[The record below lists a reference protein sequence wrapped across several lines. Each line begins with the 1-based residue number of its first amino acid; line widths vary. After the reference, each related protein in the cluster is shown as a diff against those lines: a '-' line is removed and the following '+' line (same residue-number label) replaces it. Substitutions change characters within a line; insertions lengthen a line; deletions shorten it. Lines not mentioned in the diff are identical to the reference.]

1 MVPEDLFTCSTS
13 RYIFEKKARLTSSWF
28 FFASN
33 SFPGWL
39 SGDGPS
45 GKGPMHQAAA
55 PGLNG
60 LNGADDGQIVK
71 RKIPTHDERQQHI
84 IT

>member
-60 LNGADDGQIVK
+60 LPEWRRRRSD
-71 RKIPTHDERQQHI
+71 RQTQD
-84 IT
+84 TDT